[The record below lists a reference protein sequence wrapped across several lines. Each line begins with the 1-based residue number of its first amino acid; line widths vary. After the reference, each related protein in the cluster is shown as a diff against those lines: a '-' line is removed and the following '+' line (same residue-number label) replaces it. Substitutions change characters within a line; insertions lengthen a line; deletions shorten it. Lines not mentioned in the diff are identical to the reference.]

1 MAKNDITGDEIAT
14 KAVND
19 LYRDGFD
26 RIFGKPQDL
35 LPPERECCGTFKGSP
50 HRKTCE
56 KWRGKKEPGNTG
68 SSVLEEGKDDPEP
81 V

>member
-26 RIFGKPQDL
+26 RIFGKNRIL
-35 LPPERECCGTFKGSP
+35 RFE
-50 HRKTCE
+50 
-56 KWRGKKEPGNTG
+56 TG
-68 SSVLEEGKDDPEP
+68 GFRIFRWTARCAEQQMTD
-81 V
+81 

>member
-14 KAVND
+14 KIVND

-26 RIFGKPQDL
+26 RIFGVTCRRCGKSRLHPDGVHTCSPQM
-35 LPPERECCGTFKGSP
+35 
-50 HRKTCE
+50 
-56 KWRGKKEPGNTG
+56 KELGNTG
-68 SSVLEEGKDDPEP
+68 SSVLEDWKDDPDS